1 MLKID
6 FVPNDYLQQR
16 ESGRT
21 NLMYLFLVGV
31 FILATGLT
39 FLVIKMRQKNVAS
52 ELAAINLDM
61 AKVSRQIAQ
70 LEELRIKSREMMK
83 TMLTTAE
90 LLEPVPKSIIL
101 ASLTNNLPDGVSLL
115 QLKFIQKEPKL
126 SSLKKK
132 KTASQYQA
140 ANATVPEPRIS
151 REKLLETHI
160 TIRGVA
166 RSDIEVA
173 GYIAKLGTS
182 ILFDDIKLVESKEHK
197 VENLKFREF
206 ELKTMLRKNVLLT
219 KEDIAAIKVSHR
231 RMM

>member
-6 FVPNDYLQQR
+6 FVPNDYIQRR

-39 FLVIKMRQKNVAS
+39 FLVIKMRQKTVAS
-52 ELAAINLDM
+52 ELAAINLNM
-61 AKVSRQIAQ
+61 AKVSGQIAQ
-70 LEELRIKSREMMK
+70 LEELKIKSREMMK

-90 LLEPVPKSIIL
+90 LLEPVPKSVIL

-115 QLKFIQKEPKL
+115 QLKLVEKEPKL
-126 SSLKKK
+126 SSPKKK
-132 KTASQYQA
+132 TTASQYQA
-140 ANATVPEPRIS
+140 ANATASEPGIS
-151 REKLLETHI
+151 KEKLLETHI
-160 TIRGVA
+160 TIRGLA

-173 GYIAKLGTS
+173 GYIARLGES

-197 VENLKFREF
+197 VEKLKFREF
-206 ELKTMLRKNVLLT
+206 KLKTMLRKNVLLT
-219 KEDIAAIKVSHR
+219 KEDIAAIKVAR
-231 RMM
+231 RKMM